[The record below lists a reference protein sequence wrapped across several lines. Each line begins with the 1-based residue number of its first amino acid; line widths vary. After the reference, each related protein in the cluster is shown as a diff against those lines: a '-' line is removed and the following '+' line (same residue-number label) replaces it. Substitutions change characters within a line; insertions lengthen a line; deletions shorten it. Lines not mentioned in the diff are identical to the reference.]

1 MNKIVVFDM
10 DETLGYFVEFGMF
23 WDALLKYQSTY
34 KLEQPDFN
42 KILDLYP
49 EFIRPNILSIL
60 NYLKH
65 KKVAKECSKVMIYTN
80 NQGPRQWVNYL
91 KDYFETKIKY
101 KLFDQIIGAFKVN
114 GKRVEMCRTTY
125 EKTLPDFIK
134 CTNIPENTQIC
145 FLDDLYHPKMVYDN
159 VYYIKVNPYVHDLSI
174 DVMLQRFI
182 NSAIGSMIIQKD
194 KDTLA
199 HFIQFMKSYIA
210 NYNFVH
216 SVKIKGEYEFDKIMT
231 KKTMIHLQIF
241 FNKRSINKN
250 RPIRSITKNNRNK
263 NNNNKNNKNKNAIGK
278 TKTRKNK

>member
-23 WDALLKYQSTY
+23 WDALLQYLPQSTY
-34 KLEQPDFN
+34 KLDQREFN
-42 KILDLYP
+42 AILDLYP

-80 NQGPRQWVNYL
+80 NQGPKQWIQYV

-159 VYYIKVNPYVHDLSI
+159 VYYIKVNPYVHDLSV
-174 DVMLQRFI
+174 DEMLQRFI
-182 NSAIGSMIIQKD
+182 RSGFGSKLLNGDISN
-194 KDTLA
+194 
-199 HFIQFMKSYIA
+199 FIQFMKSHIA
-210 NYNFVH
+210 NYNFVYTT
-216 SVKIKGEYEFDKIMT
+216 KIKGEYEFDKIMT

-241 FNKRSINKN
+241 FNKRIM
-250 RPIRSITKNNRNK
+250 RPRKKGARERFTL
-263 NNNNKNNKNKNAIGK
+263 KNNKRK
-278 TKTRKNK
+278 TTTRKNKYFN